1 MRFYCIL
8 YDDENDATKKFLQTA
23 IKALS
28 VFFSLCFFFSF
39 MLYEKKCIF
48 FSFISC
54 TTQFSHNI
62 VLSLA
67 RAYGAYS
74 TAKKS
79 INQLNDGK
87 EGEREAR

>member
-1 MRFYCIL
+1 MRFCCIL

-28 VFFSLCFFFSF
+28 FLYTSSFSLYF
-39 MLYEKKCIF
+39 MKEKKF
-48 FSFISC
+48 FSFIIC
-54 TTQFSHNI
+54 TTQFSYNI

-74 TAKKS
+74 TEKS